1 MKIKFVILSTTY
13 FGISNANAILD
24 CGHEVL
30 AIISMP
36 QKSLPNNSANI
47 EKYAKQKNLPYY
59 EFLDINSPNSIE
71 ILSQLKPDY
80 IFSSWPKIIN
90 KEVLNIPNNFSIG
103 THPTALPFNRGRHPL
118 HWIIDLGISESKL
131 SFFKMSKVVDDGDII
146 LQYPF
151 KIDSDDEIEDVNSR
165 VDLAAY
171 DGTKILCQKLISEPS
186 YSGDKQ
192 KHELANYWR
201 MRTPHD
207 VTLDLRMQADS
218 ILKIVRSFTLPY
230 PCANLIFENYI
241 IKIKEVAIV
250 KTEKSYEDLKR
261 IEPGKIIS
269 IENKKI
275 IVKVSDEIISLS
287 SIDSLP
293 KEMLLAQYIHPPSKY
308 IMKNDIKFN

>member
-1 MKIKFVILSTTY
+1 MKIKFVILSTSKL
-13 FGISNANAILD
+13 GISSANAILD

-36 QKSLPNNSANI
+36 KDSLPNNSANI
-47 EKYAKQKNLPYY
+47 EKYAKQKNLPYH
-59 EFLDINSPNSIE
+59 EFLDINSTNSIE

-80 IFSSWPKIIN
+80 FICSWPKIIN

-118 HWIIDLGISESKL
+118 HWIIDLGIPESKL
-131 SFFKMSKVVDDGDII
+131 SFFKMSKGVDEGDII

-151 KIDSDDEIEDVNSR
+151 KIKSDDDIEDANSR
-165 VDLAAY
+165 VYLAAY
-171 DGTKILCQKLISEPS
+171 DGTKILCQKLISEPNPHL
-186 YSGDKQ
+186 DKQ

-201 MRTPHD
+201 MRSPHD
-207 VTLDLRMQADS
+207 VTLDLRMHADS

-250 KTEKSYEDLKR
+250 KTEKSYEELKR

-287 SIDSLP
+287 IIDSLP

-308 IMKNDIKFN
+308 IMENDIKFN